1 MKSLRRFVNDARR
14 HKGLALIIVLSM
26 LALATIVILAFLSVA
41 DTEHKGTMTYS
52 ASQTARRYAD
62 TAVNIVIGQIRAGSD
77 QDPMAGRETHATQP
91 GAVRK
96 YADNGAFLAGYKL
109 FSDSE
114 MIYTSTGSGVG
125 TGSITDERNFLL
137 NSEPPGDWNKGNNL
151 VRYVDINEPVV
162 KGVVNAEGEA
172 GSAQVYFPVLDPRAA
187 FDMDPSGGAPIPA
200 EGFTY
205 ETTTALKGA
214 DISGKS
220 DAEGEASKISPI
232 TKPTSTTPPDTLR
245 LAMPVQ
251 WLYML
256 KDGTLGTLDSSMA
269 FQSSGSSL
277 PSEETPIV
285 GRIAFWTDDE
295 TCKVNINTASEP
307 TYQGQPTYYHERDH
321 RWADYPAARSE
332 YQRFPG
338 HPATVALSSVLYPN
352 PFLVSS
358 RNLDTYEQR
367 AGGTALDH
375 MRNVK
380 NRIYEVAPRI
390 NSGGSDSG
398 TKLFAAD
405 DFSGRNGGVS
415 DNVELTAA
423 LNERLYASVDE
434 LFFSQLST
442 GGVRTLTN
450 TDIGVGSLFSKQTL
464 ERASGF
470 LTAQSRASEI
480 SMLGLPRITM
490 WPVHVSTAKRTS
502 FDNFII
508 YCSTLGNGGFSS
520 INLASSNSYI
530 FQRETAR
537 NAKHDVGLERNAKLL
552 GMLDQILSIA
562 KFPAETVN
570 GGNGN
575 TFKTKLRNGNGFDN
589 YRQVIVEMFDYI
601 RSTNLQDSYLIPNAR
616 ASWPA
621 VSVNWGENQAST
633 VGNIYDDRDRL
644 EPSFKTYTTGV
655 AKNLGNPNV
664 PFADVSLPGH
674 GQVTPSVWNVGG
686 QNYRGFG
693 RSISISEIGLQFI
706 CTADG
711 QPDMYSWRHL
721 DETKEDGKT
730 VGYKIK
736 DVEYITEVISNVK
749 QPKSSSRFGDVSLPG
764 LDDLAI
770 TGVISGGRTALMV
783 QDNKH
788 ENLGNNFLIE
798 HEEPIGFRG
807 EGAQGADRVA
817 GFDKILDAAEENW
830 YDPKTNDEPSANK
843 VTPGMIKRRYYS
855 NFPPISEGEA
865 RQYAIDNYGC
875 EGGALTTANRGKH
888 WSFHPGIKPEN
899 WNYTLDRD
907 APPLGPNPQNP
918 IHEKRVQAMLH
929 LEFFCPSVGYT
940 EITPEFAV
948 VMSGEEL
955 RSIQVDGRPIF
966 PNARVVLKSARPIYE
981 VDGTPQ
987 VGGYASFRRVAGS
1000 RGLPIRGDMP
1010 EDSLYVGS
1018 ASSAIHGG
1026 LMNLDL
1032 VSNFFTVKSDSPLN
1046 FESGK
1051 IRIDLYDSHDTT
1063 GREPMQTIYFKL
1075 PKGQSPVPD
1084 LIVQPSHLEYWVRT
1098 DQTICQHPTVQ
1109 APHWW
1114 AFHKG
1119 GALGRVGVN
1128 PPSPGFPPVW
1138 PGRLADPNE
1147 YAGAPY
1153 GQRLVVNGDTARNE
1167 NLTRQ
1172 RVPGSRALIYGKE
1185 ASTNLNGPYE
1195 DVLRIDNAEND
1206 PDKLRFTRIA
1216 YDASFNKMK
1225 VHYGSDVVRTLQP
1238 GHGDARLIFAKTV
1251 VQDTDWSPHALYN
1264 SERAFLA
1271 HNFSSYGAG
1280 TEPGFDRTGDV
1291 TVQAPDPTKRP
1302 LPETVSVGDNLVPD
1316 APYSGR
1322 NNTAENGTTGSLSPA
1337 FLAQRYYDFDD
1348 SDPGGR
1354 SGTFVNKPDE
1364 GNYAVG
1370 DFTSNGWPSP
1380 VEWRASY
1387 FRANGFA
1394 ANFAPGS
1401 RSFFTPNR
1409 MVTSPVMMGSL
1420 PSRLHSANM
1429 KSPDATSGGN
1439 GAWTNLLFR
1448 PHVRI
1453 TNSGGARHPGQVTPP
1468 DHYLLDLF
1476 WMPVVEPY
1484 AISEPLSTAGKV
1496 NMNYQMMPFT
1506 HIRRAT
1512 ALHAV
1517 MKGELFAALPN
1528 VDHSRARNVRQNF
1541 GPQGKTAPTFH
1552 DETKNSQ
1559 GNAMRWYRSI
1569 AIDRLN
1575 NESGAAD
1582 NAWWNTP
1589 VNQRVQATLR
1599 QFEERF
1605 NFTDNASGT
1614 GASGIGGER
1623 AGLPS
1628 SFRAGLFRS
1637 SSQICE
1643 VHLIPSRVSVTG
1655 SSPANGLSPA
1665 VTDTTENIRATDLN
1679 SYGDRETAM
1688 VKFWSSHCSTG
1699 DNTRERPYANLYAK
1713 LTTRSNTF
1721 RVHVRAQTL
1730 KKAVRG
1736 PDVDIFNPA
1745 EDQVTGEFRGS
1756 FLIERYIDMSDLQE
1770 AGTKADFTQ
1779 GNPLDDSAHPPLDS
1793 YYRFRV
1799 LESKRFAP

>member
-125 TGSITDERNFLL
+125 TSSIADERNFLL
-137 NSEPPGDWNKGNNL
+137 NSEPPGDWNQGNNL
-151 VRYVDINEPVV
+151 VRYVDMNEPVV

-187 FDMDPSGGAPIPA
+187 FDMDPAGGAPIPA

-220 DAEGEASKISPI
+220 DAAGEASKISPI

-256 KDGTLGTLDSSMA
+256 KDGTLGTLDANMA
-269 FQSSGSSL
+269 FQSSGTSL

-285 GRIAFWTDDE
+285 GRVAFWTDDE
-295 TCKVNINTASEP
+295 SCKININTAAEP
-307 TYQGQPTYYHERDH
+307 TYQGQPTYFHERDH
-321 RWADYPAARSE
+321 RWSDYPAARSE

-352 PFLVSS
+352 PLQVSA
-358 RNLDTYEQR
+358 RNLDPYEQR
-367 AGGTALDH
+367 AGGAALQRMLD
-375 MRNVK
+375 VK
-380 NRIYEVAPRI
+380 NRIYEIAPRI
-390 NSGGSDSG
+390 NSGGSDAG

-415 DNVELTAA
+415 SNVELTAA

-434 LFFSQLST
+434 LFFSQSSS

-450 TDIGVGSLFSKQTL
+450 TDIGGASLFSKQTL

-480 SMLGLPRITM
+480 SMLGLPRIAM

-508 YCSTLGNGGFSS
+508 YCSTLGKGGFAS
-520 INLASSNSYI
+520 IDLASSNSYI
-530 FQRETAR
+530 FQRETPRA
-537 NAKHDVGLERNAKLL
+537 AKHDIGLARNVKLMN
-552 GMLDQILSIA
+552 MLDQILA
-562 KFPAETVN
+562 TARFPAETVN

-601 RSTNLQDSYLIPNAR
+601 RSTNLQDSYLIPGVR

-621 VSVNWGENQAST
+621 AVLNWGENPASVT
-633 VGNIYDDRDRL
+633 GNLYDDRDRL
-644 EPSFKTYTTGV
+644 EAGFKTYTPGV
-655 AKNLGNPNV
+655 AKNSANSTN
-664 PFADVSLPGH
+664 PFADISLPGH
-674 GQVTPSVWNVGG
+674 GQVTPSVWTVGG

-721 DETKEDGKT
+721 DYENGGTPEST
-730 VGYKIK
+730 GYKIK
-736 DVEYITEVISNVK
+736 PIPFIIEPVSGIL
-749 QPKSSSRFGDVSLPG
+749 QASSAY
-764 LDDLAI
+764 LDTLALS
-770 TGVISGGRTALMV
+770 GVVSGGRTALKVMNDRHDSV
-783 QDNKH
+783 NDST
-788 ENLGNNFLIE
+788 FLIE
-798 HEEPIGFRG
+798 HADPLGFPG
-807 EGAQGADRVA
+807 GVN
-817 GFDKILDAAEENW
+817 KILNTVGEKWN
-830 YDPKTNDEPSANK
+830 DPSIDNVIPT
-843 VTPGMIKRRYYS
+843 MIKRRYYS
-855 NFPPISEGEA
+855 NFPPISGSKSA
-865 RQYAIDNYGC
+865 YAVENYGC
-875 EGGALTTANRGKH
+875 ETGQVTEANRGKH
-888 WSFHPGIKPEN
+888 WQYHPGVQEEN
-899 WNYTLDRD
+899 WNYTLDID
-907 APPLGPNPQNP
+907 SPPLGPNPQTQ
-918 IHEKRVQAMLH
+918 IHEKRVQALLH

-940 EITPEFAV
+940 EIAPEFTV
-948 VMSGEEL
+948 VMAGPEL
-955 RSIQVDGRPIF
+955 RSIEVAGRPVF
-966 PNARVVLKSARPIYE
+966 PNARVLLKSAKPIYE
-981 VDGTPQ
+981 VDGAPQ

-1000 RGLPIRGDMP
+1000 RLLPPRGDMP
-1010 EDSLYVGS
+1010 EDFNY
-1018 ASSAIHGG
+1018 ASSATGAIHQGI
-1026 LMNLDL
+1026 MTLDL
-1032 VSNFFTVKSDSPLN
+1032 VSNYFTVPSDQPLN

-1084 LIVQPSHLEYWVRT
+1084 LIVQPSHIEYWVRQS
-1098 DQTICQHPTVQ
+1098 DQAIFQHPTVQ

-1119 GALGRVGVN
+1119 GALGRGMTTTN
-1128 PPSPGFPPVW
+1128 NLPPVW

-1147 YAGAPY
+1147 YPGLPF
-1153 GQRLVVNGDTARNE
+1153 GQRINIDGDTARNG
-1167 NLTRQ
+1167 NTGRQ
-1172 RVPGSRALIYGKE
+1172 SVPGSRALIYGLEVGNANYAGVK
-1185 ASTNLNGPYE
+1185 
-1195 DVLRIDNAEND
+1195 RIDNAEND
-1206 PDKLRFTRIA
+1206 PNKLRFTRIA
-1216 YDASFNKMK
+1216 YDSSYNKLA
-1225 VHYGSDVVRTLQP
+1225 VHYGSDVVRSLQP
-1238 GHGDARLIFAKTV
+1238 GHGDARLIAGKTV
-1251 VQDTDWSPHALYN
+1251 VQDTDWSPHVLYT

-1280 TEPGFDRTGDV
+1280 SEPGFDRTGDV
-1291 TVQAPDPTKRP
+1291 TVQTPDATKRV
-1302 LPETVSVGDNLVPD
+1302 LPQTVIVGDSFVPD

-1322 NNTAENGTTGSLSPA
+1322 NDTAVNTITNSLSPA
-1337 FLAQRYYDFDD
+1337 YLAQRYYDFDD
-1348 SDPGGR
+1348 TDPGGR
-1354 SGTFVNKPDE
+1354 VGTFINKPDE

-1370 DFTSNGWPSP
+1370 DFQGSGWPTA

-1387 FRANGFA
+1387 FRASGFNA
-1394 ANFAPGS
+1394 QFAPGA

-1409 MVTSPVMMGSL
+1409 MISSPVMMGSL
-1420 PSRLHSANM
+1420 PSRLHSSNM

-1448 PHVRI
+1448 PHVQV
-1453 TNSGGARHPGQVTPP
+1453 TGAALRHPGQATPP

-1517 MKGELFAALPN
+1517 MKGEMFAALPN
-1528 VDHSRARNVRQNF
+1528 VDHTRARGLRAGF
-1541 GPQGKTAPTFH
+1541 GVQGRTAPLFQ
-1552 DETKNSQ
+1552 DETRTSQ
-1559 GNAMRWYRSI
+1559 GNAARWYRSI

-1589 VNQRVQATLR
+1589 ANQRVQATLR

-1605 NFTDNASGT
+1605 NFTSNASGT
-1614 GASGIGGER
+1614 GASGIGGAP

-1628 SFRAGLFRS
+1628 TYRTGLFRS
-1637 SSQICE
+1637 ASQICE

-1655 SSPANGLSPA
+1655 SSPANGLAPA
-1665 VTDTTENIRATDLN
+1665 VTDITENIPASSLN
-1679 SYGDRETAM
+1679 SYGDREAAM
-1688 VKFWSSHCSTG
+1688 VKFWTSHCSTG

-1721 RVHVRAQTL
+1721 RVHVRAQTI

-1736 PDVDIFNPA
+1736 PDVDTFNPA

-1756 FLIERYIDMSDLQE
+1756 FLIERYIDMSDLQD

-1779 GNPLDDSAHPPLDS
+1779 GNPLDEGAHPPLDS